1 MFASCVAPLA
11 LVCPYYLPQKAH
23 SRDWLCYEKPAGN
36 LEDRIHFFTCN
47 FLHAIAQ
54 SIQKGETVRNKMCLT
69 ASDAEKIL
77 AACKAEAEKNK
88 WNVSIAV
95 VDDAGFL
102 VRLERLDGAV
112 AQSTIIATAKAQT
125 AAATRTP
132 TKALEDI
139 VKERPATVA
148 FPGRVAV
155 QGGLP
160 IMYQGECV
168 GGVGVSG
175 AKSHEDEQ
183 VASAGLKVLA

>member
-1 MFASCVAPLA
+1 M
-11 LVCPYYLPQKAH
+11 
-23 SRDWLCYEKPAGN
+23 
-36 LEDRIHFFTCN
+36 
-47 FLHAIAQ
+47 
-54 SIQKGETVRNKMCLT
+54 RNKMCLT
-69 ASDAEKIL
+69 AADAEKIL

-88 WNVSIAV
+88 WNVTIAV

-183 VASAGLKVLA
+183 VASAGLKALA

>member
-1 MFASCVAPLA
+1 M
-11 LVCPYYLPQKAH
+11 
-23 SRDWLCYEKPAGN
+23 
-36 LEDRIHFFTCN
+36 
-47 FLHAIAQ
+47 
-54 SIQKGETVRNKMCLT
+54 RNKMCLT

-88 WNVSIAV
+88 WNVTIAV
-95 VDDAGFL
+95 VDDAGCL

-183 VASAGLKVLA
+183 VAGAGLKALA

>member
-1 MFASCVAPLA
+1 VSSIH
-11 LVCPYYLPQKAH
+11 QK
-23 SRDWLCYEKPAGN
+23 
-36 LEDRIHFFTCN
+36 
-47 FLHAIAQ
+47 
-54 SIQKGETVRNKMCLT
+54 KGETMRNKACLT
-69 ASDAEKIL
+69 LDDAGKIV
-77 AACKAEAEKNK
+77 AACKVEAVKNK

-95 VDDAGFL
+95 VDDGGFL
-102 VRLERLDGAV
+102 VHLERLDGAV
-112 AQSTIIATAKAQT
+112 AQSALIATSKAQT

-132 TKALEDI
+132 TKVLEEI

-168 GGVGVSG
+168 GAVGVSG

-183 VASAGLKVLA
+183 IAGAGLKALE